1 MTIQSVMKNPAQVC
15 AHIVSTEPGI
25 QSSNGPGITSHCI
38 YQAELAH
45 AEGWGI
51 FHRGDRG
58 DGSACVELQGLD
70 DDAPGGP
77 GFMDDLAVWEHVV
90 IKARQGSALHLA
102 ALASVDPVERSLIR
116 YWCSA
121 KDLLS

>member
-1 MTIQSVMKNPAQVC
+1 MTIQSVMKNIARVC
-15 AHIVSTEPGI
+15 ADIVSTEPVI
-25 QSSNGPGITSHCI
+25 RNPNGPGISQHYT

-45 AEGWGI
+45 AESWGI

-58 DGSACVELQGLD
+58 DGSACIELQGLD

-77 GFMDDLAVWEHVV
+77 GFMDDLAAWEHVV

-121 KDLLS
+121 QDLLS